1 MLKLNTLSGFGSG
14 VSGGG
19 GPGGYFMGYYGTVV
33 DKMVFSTEVTS
44 LSATAT
50 LATTTG
56 FATPN
61 LSDKTLACYL
71 LGGGEP
77 SIDTGQK
84 LTFASDT
91 TANVAAADL
100 SQDRRMLGS
109 VSDGTYGWMAG
120 GYSNTPSPAAYMTTG
135 DKITFSTDTTSASAS
150 TDLSTAAGSP
160 GSVSE
165 GSTHGYLLGGYTS
178 ADGGTRLD
186 TGRKITFSNDTTAL
200 CAAADLSRS
209 VNSPRGLSDQST
221 NGYMMGGQS
230 DAEIHSE
237 TDKIVFSTDT
247 ASNCATA
254 DLATGGKTQ
263 GGSFS
268 NAGTYGYHAAGEAA
282 AGGTTRACDRLVYAT
297 DTTAALASG
306 DISGNRRP
314 DGASAVAI

>member
-56 FATPN
+56 FSTPN

-91 TANVAAADL
+91 TANVATADL
-100 SQDRRMLGS
+100 SQDRRGMAS
-109 VSDGTYGWMAG
+109 VSDGAYGWIAG
-120 GYSNTPSPAAYMTTG
+120 GYSNTPSPAAYVDTG

-150 TDLSTAAGSP
+150 TDLPNADGDL

-165 GSTHGYLLGGYTS
+165 GSTHGYFMAGYNPG
-178 ADGGTRLD
+178 DGRLD

-200 CAAADLSRS
+200 CASADMGRS
-209 VNSPRGLSDQST
+209 VNSPCGLSDQST

-230 DAEIHSE
+230 ATEIHSE

-247 ASNCATA
+247 ASTCATA
-254 DLATGGKTQ
+254 DLATDGKSQ
-263 GGSFS
+263 SAGFS
-268 NAGTYGYHAAGEAA
+268 NAGINGYNAGGEAA
-282 AGGTTRACDRLVYAT
+282 AGGSTNMCDRLVYAT
-297 DTTAALASG
+297 ETTAALASANL
-306 DISGNRRP
+306 SGSRRP
-314 DGASAVAI
+314 TGASAVAI